1 MFFHL
6 THFCLWQ
13 QGQAAVVISALLW
26 LCTVAQRCSPCG
38 CEHPFLV
45 KEKLLPADT
54 DLLLLHSSCHTK
66 QLSSAWSF
74 VWSESV
80 GVGEKLHWKAAVRSQ
95 AREQRSLKS
104 HPWTVRFIRTVQVC
118 ARRMVSMYDTCGAH
132 FALGAVVKDVS
143 RSTLTTSSDRRSE
156 QWVSTFKSYKFDLP
170 FWT

>member
-26 LCTVAQRCSPCG
+26 LCTVPQRCSPCG
-38 CEHPFLV
+38 CEHPYFV

-54 DLLLLHSSCHTK
+54 DLLLLHSSCYTK

-104 HPWTVRFIRTVQVC
+104 HPWTVRFIRTAQVC
-118 ARRMVSMYDTCGAH
+118 ARRMVSLYDTCGAH
-132 FALGAVVKDVS
+132 LALGAVVKDVS
-143 RSTLTTSSDRRSE
+143 RSTLTNFFRQKIRT
-156 QWVSTFKSYKFDLP
+156 VSFYI
-170 FWT
+170 